1 MKLSSRAYNL
11 FEAFDK
17 PGCPVCRLTLDSV
30 HHFLDSLIYEYVNKP
45 ATHESM
51 RAARGFCPAHAWH
64 VQRELNASALGVAV
78 LYEGILRHLLEDMG
92 TVSPGDGR
100 RQVGQATSALQPR
113 EPCPACVH
121 QATVEDHLLRN
132 LLDHLDQ
139 AEFADGLRRS
149 EGICLPHL
157 RQALDIAGRVQHKVR
172 LLAIQQAIWGDLQRD
187 LAEFMRKYDY
197 RFATEGMGD
206 EGTSP
211 RRAIESTAGQ
221 FGIR

>member
-1 MKLSSRAYNL
+1 
-11 FEAFDK
+11 
-17 PGCPVCRLTLDSV
+17 
-30 HHFLDSLIYEYVNKP
+30 
-45 ATHESM
+45 
-51 RAARGFCPAHAWH
+51 
-64 VQRELNASALGVAV
+64 
-78 LYEGILRHLLEDMG
+78 
-92 TVSPGDGR
+92 VS
-100 RQVGQATSALQPR
+100 QATSALQPR
-113 EPCPACVH
+113 EPCPACTH

-132 LLDHLDQ
+132 LLEHLDQ
-139 AEFADGLRRS
+139 AEFADALRRS

-157 RQALDIAGRVQHKVR
+157 RQALDGSGQVQDKARLIAVH
-172 LLAIQQAIWGDLQRD
+172 QAIWSDLQRD